1 MGSLRRDGIAPPTAV
16 LVLACMVLLMIPA
29 VSSLR
34 YLVGGS
40 MGWNTN
46 VNYTVWARGKH
57 FYNGD
62 WLFFVYDRN
71 QMNVL
76 EVNKTNYETCNSD
89 HPLHNWTTGAGRD
102 VVPLN
107 VTRHYYFISGKGFCY
122 GGMKLAV
129 VVHNPPPPPSALPIK
144 AHAAALPRAPRF
156 QILGP
161 ALLAAAAALA
171 WDFLPHGFW

>member
-1 MGSLRRDGIAPPTAV
+1 MERSKAMVMAV
-16 LVLACMVLLMIPA
+16 AAVGLALVLMVPQA
-29 VSSLR
+29 DATR
-34 YLVGGS
+34 YIVGGGGI
-40 MGWNTN
+40 GWTTN

-76 EVNKTNYETCNSD
+76 EVNKTDYESCNAD

-129 VVHNPPPPPSALPIK
+129 RVENPPPPPKAAPLNEKSGSSPSSIVYRGQLVLPAAFAI
-144 AHAAALPRAPRF
+144 AAL
-156 QILGP
+156 
-161 ALLAAAAALA
+161 
-171 WDFLPHGFW
+171 WDAFVRIW